1 MRFLLIM
8 QKKLHNGL
16 KIIKLSQAM
25 KRKVTVVIITL
36 IIILIGGY
44 YYEQANTRSQHKGLY
59 QKGPLSNP
67 NIETAN
73 FVAANEGPTVNEIE
87 LKSQLEELNE
97 QLIDARAELKLAQDK
112 LILSTSKN
120 TILEN
125 DLQDSRDTLET
136 LQKVLERI
144 AESMPK

>member
-1 MRFLLIM
+1 MRSLLIM
-8 QKKLHNGL
+8 QKKLRNGL
-16 KIIKLSQAM
+16 AIIKLSQVM

-44 YYEQANTRSQHKGLY
+44 YYEQENTRSQ
-59 QKGPLSNP
+59 QKAFNP
-67 NIETAN
+67 DIETAN
-73 FVAANEGPTVNEIE
+73 FTTAANEGPTANEIE

-97 QLIDARAELKLAQDK
+97 QLINARAELKLAQDK

>member
-1 MRFLLIM
+1 MRSLLIM
-8 QKKLHNGL
+8 QKKLRNGL
-16 KIIKLSQAM
+16 TIIKLSQVM

-44 YYEQANTRSQHKGLY
+44 YYEQENTRSQ
-59 QKGPLSNP
+59 QKAFNP
-67 NIETAN
+67 DIETAN
-73 FVAANEGPTVNEIE
+73 FTAAANEEPTANEIE

-97 QLIDARAELKLAQDK
+97 QLINARAELKLAQDK